1 MKKLYLSHSQI
12 NTFKD
17 CERKWYLDKVER
29 IRPAYGSSALFFGS
43 AVDSAIEHKLLEKEG
58 DYLEVFQ
65 RELSNV
71 TSHSGRKYKL
81 PEDIDKIKAFV
92 SDIDED
98 CLKEVDL
105 TADFAALEIEPMEI
119 KDFLEY
125 CKQQRKNKEE
135 LEPVEQK
142 LFNLLAFRTMQVKGP
157 MLLEK
162 LSEWIEENVA
172 EVHEVQK
179 KIEMDD
185 GQGNKFIG
193 YLDFIVT
200 LKDGRKLLIDL
211 KTSSNPKQYY
221 PDDSAEN
228 SPQLGIYAENEGLF
242 NVAYLIID
250 KKLRK
255 REPKTRLRFV
265 EGEITDEKLDEI
277 FEEIQ
282 DIVELINEKLPLGK
296 HAFDQNKE
304 ACRNFGNCSYID
316 LCWKGKMDN
325 LEKV

>member
-12 NTFKD
+12 NTFKE

-29 IRPAYGSSALFFGS
+29 IRPTYGSSALLFGG
-43 AVDSAIEHKLLEKEG
+43 AIDEAIEHKLLKKEG
-58 DYLEVFQ
+58 DYLEAFQ
-65 RELSNV
+65 KALANFKV
-71 TSHSGRKYKL
+71 NGKKITL
-81 PEDIDKIKAFV
+81 PEDCDKIKVFAG
-92 SDIDED
+92 DIDPD
-98 CLKEVDL
+98 CLEQVDL
-105 TADFAALEIEPMEI
+105 TADFAALDIEPMEI

-162 LSEWIEENVA
+162 LSEWIDENVA
-172 EVHEVQK
+172 KVHEVQK

-221 PDDSAEN
+221 PDDSAQN

-255 REPKTRLRFV
+255 KDPKVRLRFV

-282 DIVELINEKLPLGK
+282 EIVELINEKLPLGQGS
-296 HAFDQNKE
+296 FDQNRD
-304 ACRNFGNCSYID
+304 ACKNFGNCPYID